1 MSKKMLV
8 FAALFSIALSMT
20 ITQEASALTMGTGEH
35 ERIMSNWNPNKVCG
49 NHICRPGENTK
60 WSSAVS
66 ASQREGPGKATGA
79 QYGFVVMHQIV
90 VNYLAQPRNVNQY
103 TWSNS
108 SMPMHPIISSAGTM
122 PSNMN
127 MTNSMSTSNSTI
139 SMPSMNSTG
148 TIPTGNSTGSM
159 SSNSTG

>member
-8 FAALFSIALSMT
+8 FAVLFSIALSMT

-35 ERIMSNWNPNKVCG
+35 EGIMSNWNPNKVCG
-49 NHICRPGENTK
+49 NHVCQPGENTK

-90 VNYLAQPRNVNQY
+90 VNYLTGPREINQFAW
-103 TWSNS
+103 TNS
-108 SMPMHPIISSAGTM
+108 SMSMQPSMNATGSMSSMNSTGSMPAVNSTGSM

-127 MTNSMSTSNSTI
+127 
-139 SMPSMNSTG
+139 STG
-148 TIPTGNSTGSM
+148 
-159 SSNSTG
+159 

>member
-8 FAALFSIALSMT
+8 FAVLFSIALSMT

-35 ERIMSNWNPNKVCG
+35 EGIMSNWNPNKVCG
-49 NHICRPGENTK
+49 NHVCQPGENTK

-108 SMPMHPIISSAGTM
+108 SMPMQPIM
-122 PSNMN
+122 
-127 MTNSMSTSNSTI
+127 NSTGSI
-139 SMPSMNSTG
+139 PSMNSTSSM
-148 TIPTGNSTGSM
+148 PSNSTGSM
-159 SSNSTG
+159 PSNTNSTG